1 MDLIENLKAMNE
13 VLWVNPDYEPFE
25 KIYPHLE
32 IKKEDVIEAKERFE
46 RFEPFI
52 KKAFNLD
59 SGIIESKIDEIDA
72 YKRWYE
78 NEIGEKIQGKILLK
92 RDDLLPIAGSIK
104 GRGGVYE
111 VLKIAENL
119 AIQQGILNREDDYS
133 ILLEERFKDF
143 FNQFTIQV
151 GSTGNLGLSIGM
163 ISSRLGFN
171 VVVHMSVDAKQWK
184 KDMLRANGV
193 KVIEYEDDYSK
204 AVEMGRMESEKDPN
218 SFFIDDENSKDLFL
232 GYAVGGLNVKEQL
245 EEMGIEPDETHP
257 LVVFLPCGVGG
268 GPGGVLYGLKLAYKD
283 IVHCYFAEP
292 THSPSM
298 LLGLATKKHNEISVF
313 DIGLDNRTCADG
325 LAVGRPSGF
334 VGKFIEN
341 MIHGCFTVSDEK
353 LFYYL
358 KGLYSSENIFIEPS
372 SLAGF
377 NGISFTKDMYSR
389 KSPYYMMWATGGSIV
404 PEIERVKFLQM
415 FA

>member
-1 MDLIENLKAMNE
+1 MDLINNLREMKE
-13 VLWVNPDYEPFE
+13 VLWLNPHYEPFD

-32 IKKEDVIEAKERFE
+32 IKKEDVIDAKERFK

-52 KKAFNLD
+52 KKAFELE
-59 SGIIESKIDEIDA
+59 SGTIESKIDEINN
-72 YKRWYE
+72 YKTWYE
-78 NEIGEKIQGKILLK
+78 SEIGEKIDGKILLK

-111 VLKIAENL
+111 VLKIAETL
-119 AIQQGILNREDDYS
+119 AVNEGILSLDDDYA
-133 ILLEERFKDF
+133 LMMRPEFKDF
-143 FNQFTIQV
+143 FKKFTIQV

-171 VVVHMSVDAKQWK
+171 VIVHMSIDAKQWK

-232 GYAVGGLNVKEQL
+232 GYAVGGLNVKSQL
-245 EEMGIEPDETHP
+245 EKKKIFIDETHP

-283 IVHCYFAEP
+283 LVHCYFAEP

-298 LLGLATKKHNEISVF
+298 LLGLATKKHNEISVL
-313 DIGLDNRTCADG
+313 DIGLDNKTQADG

-334 VGKFIEN
+334 VGKFIEK
-341 MIHGCFTVSDEK
+341 MINGCFTVSDEK

-358 KGLYSSENIFIEPS
+358 RGLYNSENIFIEPS

-377 NGISFTKDMYSR
+377 NGISFTKDLYSG
-389 KSPYYMMWATGGSIV
+389 KSPYYMMWSTGGSLV
-404 PEIERVKFLQM
+404 PESERKKFMQM

>member
-1 MDLIENLKAMNE
+1 MDLIENLREMKE
-13 VLWVNPDYEPFE
+13 VLWVNPNYEPFE
-25 KIYPHLE
+25 KVYPHLE
-32 IKKEDVIEAKERFE
+32 IKKEDVIEAKERFK

-52 KKAFNLD
+52 MKAFNLD
-59 SGIIESKIDEIDA
+59 SGIIESRIDEINN
-72 YKRWYE
+72 YKSWYE
-78 NEIGEKIQGKILLK
+78 NEIGQKIDGKILLK

-119 AIQQGILNREDDYS
+119 GIQHGILNIEDDYS
-133 ILLEERFKDF
+133 ILLEQRFKDF
-143 FNQFTIQV
+143 YKKFTIQV

-171 VVVHMSVDAKQWK
+171 VVVHMSIDAKQWK

-193 KVIEYEDDYSK
+193 DVIEYKEDYSK
-204 AVEMGRMESEKDPN
+204 AVEMGRKESEKNIN

-245 EEMGIEPDETHP
+245 DGMGIIPDRTHP

-283 IVHCYFAEP
+283 LVHCYFAEP
-292 THSPSM
+292 TQSPSM

-313 DIGLDNRTCADG
+313 DIGLDNKTQADG
-325 LAVGRPSGF
+325 LAVGRASGF

-341 MIHGCFTVSDEK
+341 MIHGCFTINDEK

-358 KGLYSSENIFIEPS
+358 KGLYNSENIFIEPS

-377 NGISFTKDMYSR
+377 NGISLTKNLYT
-389 KSPYYMMWATGGSIV
+389 KVFPNYMMWATGGSLV
-404 PEIERVKFLQM
+404 PESERKKFLQM